1 MIRTKKALLRW
12 AAVTALAASGAAYG
26 QPNLSIMLPER
37 TRLLQ
42 DQRIDVIVEL
52 RNPGAG
58 SSFKITAN
66 GRDITSQFQAPA
78 QVDLDCNG
86 TPDTVYRANLIG
98 FNDVGNVRIIATVTG
113 GGQNLEAIKDIQVRQ
128 FSVPAKGR
136 NVVLFIGDAM
146 GTAYRDAARIVS
158 RSVETIPG
166 VRGFREGF
174 FDKLLE
180 MDRMPVSGM
189 SMTYASD
196 RVIPDSA
203 NTATAWAT
211 GNKTF
216 EGALGVFADGTDC
229 VWRAAANSSTLN
241 AALDNPRVETLWEY
255 LKRKYQYRTGIVSTA
270 FITDAT
276 PAGQGA
282 HTASRQ
288 YTFEV
293 ARQYFENPML
303 NNQPG
308 FDLILGG
315 GKEDFDADIRLD
327 GRDLVKEFQAKGYKL
342 VSTAT
347 DLKAVAGTDAK
358 VLGLFRRPNT
368 VARASTGIRPTANGN
383 MDVAYDKLGLARPS
397 SEPPPAFGDWKDQP
411 FLDLMTQKAMEVLGG
426 PDGNQPFILMV
437 EGASIDKQSHPNHAA
452 GTIWDVIE
460 LDKAIGVAR
469 TWAQKRSTSDT
480 LIVVTADHD
489 QSMSIIGTN
498 VIDDADLTDH
508 ASVLNVTVTSPMG
521 DQKTQVSKDAA
532 SNVRAS
538 YGYYNSGGDPNT
550 TGIEGVTGMTY
561 QNISRE
567 GFPDYIDQNNDG
579 YPENRRVG
587 DKGTLRISVGFRT
600 GNHTGSSV
608 PVTAEGPGAF
618 LFTGYMDQADIAF
631 KIAASLTGD
640 TADGDAFVKNV
651 LLNPKYPVT
660 YGK

>member
-1 MIRTKKALLRW
+1 MSRTKKALLKW
-12 AAVTALAASGAAYG
+12 AGVAALATSGVTYG
-26 QPNLSIMLPER
+26 QSLSIALPER

-42 DQRIDVIVEL
+42 DQRIDLVVEL
-52 RNPGAG
+52 RKATEGA
-58 SSFKITAN
+58 SFTVTAN
-66 GRDITSQFQAPA
+66 GRDITSQFKAPA
-78 QVDLDCNG
+78 QVDLDCDG
-86 TPDTVYRANLIG
+86 VQDTIYRADLVG
-98 FNDVGNVRIIATVTG
+98 FNDIGNVRIIATATA
-113 GGQNLEAIKDIQVRQ
+113 GGQSLEAIKDIQVRP
-128 FSVPAKGR
+128 FSVSAKKR
-136 NVVLFIGDAM
+136 NVILFIGDAM
-146 GTAYRDAARIVS
+146 GTAYRDAGRIVS

-174 FDKLLE
+174 FDKLME
-180 MDRMPVSGM
+180 MDRMPISGM
-189 SMTYASD
+189 VMTYASD

-229 VWRAAANSSTLN
+229 VWRAASNSSTLSS
-241 AALDNPRVETLWEY
+241 ATDNPRVETLWEY
-255 LKRKYQYRTGIVSTA
+255 LKRKYNYRTGIVSTA

-282 HTASRQ
+282 HTASRA

-303 NNQPG
+303 AGRPG

-315 GKEDFDADIRLD
+315 GKEDFDPDIRLD
-327 GRDLVKEFQAKGYKL
+327 GRDLVKEFQGKGFKF
-342 VSTAT
+342 VSTST
-347 DLKAVAGTDAK
+347 ELKTITGADSK

-383 MDVAYDKLGLARPS
+383 MEVAYDKLGLSRPA
-397 SEPPPAFGDWKDQP
+397 SEPIPSFGTWKDQP
-411 FLDLMTQKAMEVLGG
+411 FLDLMTQKAIEVLGG
-426 PDGNQPFILMV
+426 ADGSQPFLLMV
-437 EGASIDKQSHPNHAA
+437 EGALIDKQSHPNHAA

-460 LDKAIGVAR
+460 LDKSVGVAR
-469 TWAQKRSTSDT
+469 AWASKRAAQDT

-489 QSMSIIGTN
+489 QSMSIIGAN
-498 VIDDADLTDH
+498 VIEDADFTDRNT
-508 ASVLNVTVTSPMG
+508 VVNVTVNQPVG
-521 DQKTQVSKDAA
+521 EQKTTVLKDSY

-538 YGYYNSGGDPNT
+538 YGFFNSGGDPNT
-550 TGIEGVTGMTY
+550 TGIEGPFGLTY

-567 GFPDYIDQNNDG
+567 GFPDYIDQNGDG
-579 YPENRRVG
+579 YPENRKVG
-587 DKGTLRISVGFRT
+587 DKGTLRLSVGFRT

-618 LFTGYMDQADIAF
+618 LFTGYMDQSDLAF
-631 KIAASLTGD
+631 KMAAALTGD
-640 TADGDAFVKNV
+640 TAEGDAFVKNV
-651 LLNPKYPVT
+651 LQNPKYPAT